1 MITIVFAAILLL
13 AIMIALMN
21 WRHGW
26 FAAIACGVLQDPFR
40 KLTPGTPAVMTMSVV
55 AVYAIILLSSSG
67 TLQRN
72 RRDFASRF
80 PNIYSAGTLV
90 IIFLILAAMRGVAT
104 FGIAMWKVPLL
115 SFIIYTLPIPA
126 VLFGYSWLMR
136 EEQLVTFFKF
146 YAALTSVALIGTPL
160 EYLGMQSRLL
170 GMVAMQ
176 GAIQIRFL
184 PGLHIRMLSGFYR
197 APDIMGWHA
206 ATLASIGILM
216 AVRSRVLTRAW
227 PWALVAGWGF
237 LNCLISGRRK
247 AVYMVAVFALVFFWR
262 YFRRLTSAQISSV
275 IGAALAMM
283 AVVWILGRGEQSR
296 VYTRGTRTTS
306 AELLARLEGG
316 TGGSIQQHGFLG
328 AGLGAATQGVRHLTG
343 ADFDLGWQEGGFG
356 KLVVELGVPGLL
368 VVALLGFVMFVM
380 MLRLTAVGDIE
391 GTSQILRVGLFGMV
405 VANAVNFIASAQAY
419 SDPVLTLSSAF
430 FLGCLFAT
438 ATLDERLAATKPA
451 APAAAAVPATA
462 RSSTARPP

>member
-1 MITIVFAAILLL
+1 
-13 AIMIALMN
+13 
-21 WRHGW
+21 
-26 FAAIACGVLQDPFR
+26 
-40 KLTPGTPAVMTMSVV
+40 
-55 AVYAIILLSSSG
+55 
-67 TLQRN
+67 
-72 RRDFASRF
+72 
-80 PNIYSAGTLV
+80 
-90 IIFLILAAMRGVAT
+90 
-104 FGIAMWKVPLL
+104 
-115 SFIIYTLPIPA
+115 
-126 VLFGYSWLMR
+126 
-136 EEQLVTFFKF
+136 
-146 YAALTSVALIGTPL
+146 
-160 EYLGMQSRLL
+160 
-170 GMVAMQ
+170 
-176 GAIQIRFL
+176 
-184 PGLHIRMLSGFYR
+184 
-197 APDIMGWHA
+197 
-206 ATLASIGILM
+206 
-216 AVRSRVLTRAW
+216 
-227 PWALVAGWGF
+227 
-237 LNCLISGRRK
+237 
-247 AVYMVAVFALVFFWR
+247 
-262 YFRRLTSAQISSV
+262 
-275 IGAALAMM
+275 
-283 AVVWILGRGEQSR
+283 VVWILGRGEQSR

-462 RSSTARPP
+462 